1 MERTPDTSKK
11 HLEAAMDIERYQSMK
26 QPLSPRDWIVSLA
39 LTGILHALVVVT
51 AALPPGN
58 YFFPF
63 IDEELHQRDLATGT
77 GGEVEFAETGEDSLS
92 PSPATVARVA
102 PSGDAD
108 PYRGAARRQLEHGR
122 GDSATI
128 AGLDAAP
135 ALLTVKAGFRSLTQ
149 AEPTPRLLPPS
160 LSASTI
166 PAKPDKSLLQE
177 VADDAETVLLGNV
190 FQDAV
195 PLQGGAAALLAGE
208 EDFLRRLRSD
218 IEDGRLDMGFAEF
231 ILAAEYYHLVHSL
244 LPLGQQPAFT
254 LDQAVARYNERL
266 AMVAEGMPRQL
277 DAYWLVMLLQRY
289 SDNKFYPGNGSGML
303 LDGLFH
309 QQNDCEGGTK
319 EVLAYLRSLYPDLP
333 LGTNRGMLQTTT
345 GEFIGHM
352 QGYIGP
358 GPPATKILDNSQGLI
373 IETTRIGPDSVVPY
387 QSGEIFPLEDFVVRY
402 YPQLVVGTP
411 LEGLLGSTADGFT
424 GAPGGGRIVGTSDH
438 PLKMSYGGSSAL
450 LADQLYDLDA
460 IRTQRIANEF
470 QQSKVPSC
478 NPRIDPG
485 KIDRANLF
493 SNFVTIDR
501 KLRKP
506 LIDHYLA
513 DLIYWENEIMP
524 QWRQPHFLP
533 TYNDLVGSL
542 GAADDTFSGHLQ
554 VDGENTV
561 PALTLKSH
569 GLFLRQLAAVEKDED
584 APYYGSGQRDCQTR
598 TVLDE
603 TLLGFLFRSPQG
615 PGLFFLPEPTQPLR
629 WAEVIDDIRNHCLA
643 VSRQDG
649 SRAMVATLE
658 SEASAGGSSFR
669 RELYLQVR
677 GRGLGPQE
685 KDDAPRYQRAMEQ
698 LLAGFGEG
706 DLTILASR
714 QSAES
719 SAAEPSVAE
728 TITRRGQ
735 SGLNGGLLDDGVD
748 FLGADR
754 FADLLGAYGERR
766 DLRLSVGRAQELA
779 MAAADIMGGT
789 QGATLLAAWREK
801 AVSAELRLAA
811 AMHLARL
818 AGESRAA
825 ISRLA
830 ARDLEARPDFRAS
843 TLLALLNHGLSLEDA
858 RLVLDSRSS
867 RLLGGLPSLAA
878 SPPATAD
885 HAHLFVDMVELIKAL
900 VAVPEKRV
908 ATALQQGLEE
918 GLVADFS
925 ARSPAGVDGADYGL
939 IFNKLVVLSIL
950 RQRVAEIAEQPLVDG
965 WWQAF
970 LSFAADQPVGKL
982 MLMPVIHVAGQ
993 DRTAEAIGLVI
1004 AAQGGS
1010 LDRLRVPGGQRGASL
1025 DEAKQLLGIGNVV
1038 ARLLPL
1044 LESTRHAAL
1053 AERFAGKGAPAAW
1066 YVERLHRRL
1075 APILQAY
1082 GPAAVGGYNVADP
1095 LLQFYR
1101 DDKVRESFAL
1111 LAYFQEGGVE
1121 LRFRRSQDLA
1131 SIKDPGALKIIE
1143 GERRITRQDMSLLT
1157 LALNPGNSPEAMRR
1171 AWEETLAVVG
1181 KHQGLEP
1188 LDNNLRRYLF
1198 APHYPYLIENDSG
1211 FFFSP
1216 ETVADLHN
1224 ADRWG
1229 GRNDLL
1235 LSSYLHFRHLPERL
1249 PDWLRRAA
1257 MARSEWELQTLKKF
1271 EQQTF
1276 LPMILECDSDSRELP
1291 EGLFRAKWDI
1301 RKPFGEDIFP
1311 GTLLLLRLGYLEIT
1325 AAGDIVRTPKY
1336 SGG

>member
-1 MERTPDTSKK
+1 
-11 HLEAAMDIERYQSMK
+11 MDIDRYQSKK
-26 QPLSPRDWIVSLA
+26 QPLSPRDWLASLS
-39 LTGILHALVVVT
+39 LTGILHLLVVVT

-63 IDEELHQRDLATGT
+63 IGEESPQQDLATDA
-77 GGEVEFAETGEDSLS
+77 GGEVDFAGTGEDTLS
-92 PSPATVARVA
+92 PAPTSAQVARIS

-108 PYRGAARRQLEHGR
+108 PYRSAARRQLEHGR
-122 GDSATI
+122 GGAAAI
-128 AGLDAAP
+128 AGLDASP

-149 AEPTPRLLPPS
+149 AEPTPRLLAPS
-160 LSASTI
+160 LSGSTI
-166 PAKPDKSLLQE
+166 PAKPAKSLLQE

-208 EDFLRRLRSD
+208 EDFLRRVRGD
-218 IEDGRLDMGFAEF
+218 IEDGRLDMGFADF

-254 LDQAVARYNERL
+254 LDQAVARYKERL
-266 AMVAEGMPRQL
+266 AMVAEGMPKQL

-319 EVLAYLRSLYPDLP
+319 EVLAYLRSLYPELP

-373 IETTRIGPDSVVPY
+373 IETTRIGPESVVPY

-402 YPQLVVGTP
+402 YPQLVIGTP
-411 LEGLLGSTADGFT
+411 LETLLGARGDAPP

-438 PLKMSYGGSSAL
+438 PLKMSYGGSSVL

-470 QQSKVPSC
+470 QRSKVPSC

-513 DLIYWENEIMP
+513 DLPYWENEIMP
-524 QWRQPHFLP
+524 QWRQPRFLP

-542 GAADDTFSGHLQ
+542 AAADPAFSGHLQ
-554 VDGENTV
+554 VDGDNTV

-569 GLFLRQLAAVEKDED
+569 ALFLRQLAAAEKDED
-584 APYYGSGQRDCQTR
+584 APYYGSGKLDCQTR

-615 PGLFFLPEPTQPLR
+615 SGLFFLPEPTQPLR
-629 WAEVIDDIRNHCLA
+629 WPEVIDDIRNHCLA

-658 SEASAGGSSFR
+658 SEAVGGGSSFR
-669 RELYLQVR
+669 RELYHQVR

-685 KDDAPRYQRAMEQ
+685 MDDTPRYQQAVEQ
-698 LLAGFGEG
+698 LLAGRGEG
-706 DLTILASR
+706 ENLAVLALR
-714 QSAES
+714 QSEES
-719 SAAEPSVAE
+719 STVEPSVTE
-728 TITRRGQ
+728 TIARRGQ
-735 SGLNGGLLDDGVD
+735 SGLNGGLLNDGVD
-748 FLGADR
+748 FLGTDR
-754 FADLLGAYGERR
+754 FAELLGAYGERG
-766 DLRLSVGRAQELA
+766 DLHLAVGRAQELA
-779 MAAADIMGGT
+779 VAAAEIIGAR
-789 QGATLLAAWREK
+789 QGATLLARWREK
-801 AVSAELRLAA
+801 AGSAELRLAA
-811 AMHLARL
+811 AMHLARRS
-818 AGESRAA
+818 GESQTA

-830 ARDLEARPDFRAS
+830 ARDLEARPDFRAR
-843 TLLALLNHGLSLEDA
+843 TLLALLDHGLSLEDA
-858 RLVLDSRSS
+858 RLVLVSRSS
-867 RLLGGLPSLAA
+867 RLVAELPSFA
-878 SPPATAD
+878 SATQDTAN
-885 HAHLFVDMVELIKAL
+885 HAPLFVEVVELIKAL
-900 VAVPEKRV
+900 AAVPEQRV
-908 ATALQQGLEE
+908 ATLLQQRLEE

-925 ARSPAGVDGADYGL
+925 ARPPSAAKGVDYGL
-939 IFNKLVVLSIL
+939 IFNKLVALSFL
-950 RQRVAEIAEQPLVDG
+950 RQRVAEVADQPLVDG

-970 LSFAADQPVGKL
+970 LSFAADMPVGKL
-982 MLMPVIHVAGQ
+982 MLMPVINLAGQ
-993 DRTAEAIGLVI
+993 DRTAEAIALVI
-1004 AAQGGS
+1004 AAQGGAF
-1010 LDRLRVPGGQRGASL
+1010 DRLRVPGGQRGASL
-1025 DEAKQLLGIGNVV
+1025 DEAKQLLGIGNVI

-1044 LESTRHAAL
+1044 LDPARRAAL
-1053 AERFAGKGAPAAW
+1053 AERFAGKGAPVAW
-1066 YVERLHRRL
+1066 YVERLHRRV

-1082 GPAAVGGYNVADP
+1082 GPAAVSGYDAADP
-1095 LLQFYR
+1095 LLQFYG

-1157 LALNPGNSPEAMRR
+1157 LALNPTNSPEAIRR
-1171 AWEETLAVVG
+1171 TWEETLAVVG
-1181 KHQGLEP
+1181 KHRGLTP
-1188 LDNNLRRYLF
+1188 LDHNLRRYLF

-1291 EGLFRAKWDI
+1291 QGLFRAKWEI

-1325 AAGDIVRTPKY
+1325 AAGDIVRTAKY